1 VLTAALCA
9 TAFVA
14 GITGTWSPCGFSMV
28 ETLGSAAQRGMR
40 WTTRAACA
48 TFTLGALAGGAL
60 TFGTLA
66 ALGHAAKGVGG
77 PAATGV
83 AVAVAALAALGEAR
97 GVRIVPQIRRQVPEP
112 WRRRLPLPFA
122 SALYGALLGLGFT
135 TFVLTWAVWALAAVS
150 VALGDTTAGLAIGVA
165 FGVGRALPVVA
176 IAPSS
181 WRGLGARLLATMAE
195 HPASLRLVRAADAMC
210 LAACAVLLAA
220 GPAYAAVVDSTG
232 TDPSTAGADVAWERP
247 GTGGVVSS
255 GGLETV
261 LPGDIPAIG
270 GAFVAWRNGSAVTVA
285 IRATL
290 APVLQFDAN
299 GVDELAIS
307 QTWIALRGTDGSRD
321 TLDARPLASPQT
333 AHRVISVN
341 APDQIGR
348 PMLDGDRLVFGL
360 VHGKQT
366 SIVSVDLAHGRRR
379 TLRSGT
385 NVQYLNPSLLSGA
398 LLYVRVSR
406 CAQELRL
413 ARRGRDHALLRL
425 EPVAAQDRGHD
436 HGHTTQGSRQ
446 PCPGGRR
453 PPGRRLLWTT
463 ALAANTAFVTILGV
477 ANNGALTPSL
487 LAVRR

>member
-1 VLTAALCA
+1 MLTAALCA

-28 ETLGSAAQRGMR
+28 ETLGSAAHRGMR
-40 WTTRAACA
+40 RTTLGACA

-112 WRRRLPLPFA
+112 WRRGLPLPFA
-122 SALYGALLGLGFT
+122 FALYGVLLGLGFT

-165 FGVGRALPVVA
+165 FGIGRALPVVA

-181 WRGLGARLLATMAE
+181 WRGAGARLLATMAE
-195 HPASLRLVRAADAMC
+195 RPASLRIVRAADAMC

-255 GGLETV
+255 AGLETV

-270 GAFVAWRNGSAVTVA
+270 GAFVAWRNGSTVTVA
-285 IRATL
+285 IRSTL
-290 APVLQFDAN
+290 VPVLQFDAN
-299 GVDELAIS
+299 GVDQLAIS
-307 QTWIALRGTDGSRD
+307 QSWIAFRSTDGSRD
-321 TLDARPLASPQT
+321 TLHARPLASPQT
-333 AHRVISVN
+333 LHPVIRVK

-348 PMLDGDRLVFGL
+348 PMLDGDRLAFGL
-360 VHGKQT
+360 VRGRRT

-413 ARRGRDHALLRL
+413 ARGGRDHTLLRL
-425 EPVAAQDRGHD
+425 KPMATQDRGHD
-436 HGHTTQGSRQ
+436 PGHTTQGSRR
-446 PCPGGRR
+446 PCPGAPR
-453 PPGRRLLWTT
+453 PRGRRLLWTT
-463 ALAANTAFVTILGV
+463 ALAAKTAFVTILG
-477 ANNGALTPSL
+477 AARNGALTPSL